1 MRIIETHAHLD
12 DPQYAEDLDAV
23 VLRAKQAG
31 VEKILLASVTMRDI
45 DKLKA
50 LENRYPGYVYTMIG
64 IHPQEVNAA
73 SYKDELDA
81 FDRAIADGKYIA
93 VGEIGMDLYWDKTTR
108 AEQEIVFRHQIE
120 AAVEINLPIAIHARE
135 AFQPTVD
142 ILREF
147 DKTKLRGVLHCFSGA
162 PENAQTMMSLGDF
175 YFGIGGV
182 STFKNAKFTE
192 RLAEIPLDMIV
203 LETDCPYL
211 APTPHRGERNEPSFL
226 PFIADKLA
234 AAYGKT
240 VEEIGEITTNNAER
254 LFF

>member
-1 MRIIETHAHLD
+1 MEIIETHAHLD

-31 VEKILLASVTMRDI
+31 VEKILLASVTMHDI
-45 DKLKA
+45 GKLKA
-50 LENRYPGYVYTMIG
+50 LEKQFPDYVYAMIG
-64 IHPQEVNAA
+64 VHPQEVKAA
-73 SYKDELDA
+73 SYKEELDA
-81 FDRAIADGKYIA
+81 FDREIEKDNYIA
-93 VGEIGMDLYWDKTTR
+93 VGEIGMDLYWDKTTK
-108 AEQEIVFRHQIE
+108 AEQEIVFRHQV
-120 AAVEINLPIAIHARE
+120 AAAIDKNLPIAIHARD

-142 ILREF
+142 ILKEF

-192 RLAEIPLDMIV
+192 HLAEIPLERIV

-226 PFIADKLA
+226 PFIAGKLA
-234 AAYGKT
+234 AIYGKT
-240 VEEIGEITTNNAER
+240 IEEIGKITTNNAER

>member
-23 VLRAKQAG
+23 IMRAKQAG
-31 VEKILLASVTMRDI
+31 VEKILLASVTMHDL
-45 DKLKA
+45 DKLKS
-50 LENRYPGYVYTMIG
+50 LEKLYPEYIYTMIG
-64 IHPQEVNAA
+64 IHPQEVNA
-73 SYKDELDA
+73 SYQEELDA
-81 FDRAIADGKYIA
+81 FDSAIDDGEYIA
-93 VGEIGMDLYWDKTTR
+93 VGEVGMDLYWDKTTR
-108 AEQEIVFRHQIE
+108 AEQEIVFRHQVA
-120 AAVEINLPIAIHARE
+120 AAVERGLPIAIHARD

-142 ILREF
+142 ILKEF
-147 DKTKLRGVLHCFSGA
+147 DKKKLRGVLHCFSGA

-192 RLAEIPLDMIV
+192 RLAEIPLERIV

-211 APTPHRGERNEPSFL
+211 APTPHRGERNEPSFI
-226 PFIADKLA
+226 PFIAGKLA
-234 AAYGKT
+234 AIYGKT
-240 VEEIGEITTNNAER
+240 VEEIGKITTNNAER